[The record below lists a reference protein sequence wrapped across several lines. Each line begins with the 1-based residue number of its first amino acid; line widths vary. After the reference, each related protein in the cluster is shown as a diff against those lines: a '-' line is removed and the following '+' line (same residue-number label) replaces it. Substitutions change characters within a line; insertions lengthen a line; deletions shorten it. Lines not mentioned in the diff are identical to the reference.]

1 MKQKSTKWGFM
12 IVFKSHQ
19 KGDFFSKRF
28 YERIFFRVTKN
39 ENSSK
44 IKPSSMTTPVVTAS
58 LLSELVTLL
67 EIGRKQKGEKS
78 IKVLIK
84 SSYQMSQ
91 KKELLSENIL
101 LTEKKS
107 FHGCRPT
114 INDENANRN
123 LL

>member
-1 MKQKSTKWGFM
+1 MN
-12 IVFKSHQ
+12 VFKSHQ
-19 KGDFFSKRF
+19 KGDFFSQRF

-91 KKELLSENIL
+91 KKKN
-101 LTEKKS
+101 
-107 FHGCRPT
+107 C
-114 INDENANRN
+114 
-123 LL
+123 